1 MSNAKPKQAIRQ
13 RAARQSS
20 PLAYRNS
27 LVLLVR
33 PTPTNFTSR
42 CSFTVMAEKLF
53 FLSPFFS
60 QLLFVRL
67 SLQNGF
73 LQEHFALTMF
83 TLKVHWKTKI
93 DSILSIFL
101 MGVDVDTTIIMVKS
115 YILQN
120 FFGSSEFSQNSWGFD
135 MGMVL
140 LWRLLE
146 AKTPPQKPK
155 KSLCYHLAIS
165 NSRTRPK
172 VLISS
177 IQYRHPQF
185 EFLQHTFWKT
195 IYLAKKKTKTVT

>member
-53 FLSPFFS
+53 FSSLPFFS

-73 LQEHFALTMF
+73 LQEYFALTMF

-101 MGVDVDTTIIMVKS
+101 MGVDVDTTIITIKP

-120 FFGSSEFSQNSWGFD
+120 FFGFSEFSQNSWGFD

-140 LWRLLE
+140 LWRLLG
-146 AKTPPQKPK
+146 AKNSPQKPK
-155 KSLCYHLAIS
+155 KITLLSLRYL
-165 NSRTRPK
+165 
-172 VLISS
+172 
-177 IQYRHPQF
+177 QF
-185 EFLQHTFWKT
+185 
-195 IYLAKKKTKTVT
+195 